1 MDWIL
6 TTAPSVAE
14 AQRKALDLLG
24 VDIGDAEIQVLDEPK
39 SGLFGL
45 RKVDARVRARIK
57 PKAPPTKE
65 DRRSKSDHRNK
76 NRNRNKNRSKDSGS
90 DSTKKPEH
98 KNKGN
103 QSDGGSNRGSGR
115 RRSGRDNRNTPDE
128 REEMPVLEQR
138 ETLSSFV
145 TGVAEVFSPGSKV
158 ELVEDGNE
166 LSARVHGDDLGRLI
180 GTKASVLNAFQ
191 ELARTAMQR
200 GASGRRYHRISVDVD
215 DYRQRRRVRL
225 EEFATELAEEVAE
238 SGVTKALEPMGAA
251 ERKVIHDAVSRVQGV
266 ETRSEGRDPRRYIVL
281 MPATSQ
287 DSSTETDDETRSE

>member
-14 AQRKALDLLG
+14 AQTKALDLLG
-24 VDIGDAEIQVLDEPK
+24 VDIGDAEIQILDEPK

-65 DRRSKSDHRNK
+65 DRRSKNENRKGRGRN
-76 NRNRNKNRSKDSGS
+76 NKNRSKDNRNADNDRNDRNDKGHKNRSQQDSGS
-90 DSTKKPEH
+90 GRP
-98 KNKGN
+98 
-103 QSDGGSNRGSGR
+103 SGR

-128 REEMPVLEQR
+128 REEMPVSEQR

-145 TGVAEVFSPGSKV
+145 TGVAEVFDASAKV
-158 ELVEDGNE
+158 ELIEDGNE

-180 GTKASVLNAFQ
+180 GAKAGVLNAFQ
-191 ELARTAMQR
+191 ELSRTAMQR

-225 EEFATELAEEVAE
+225 EEFATELAEEVVD
-238 SGVTKALEPMGAA
+238 SGVSKALEPMGAA
-251 ERKVIHDAVSRVQGV
+251 ERKVIHDAVGRVDGV

-281 MPATSQ
+281 VPTTS
-287 DSSTETDDETRSE
+287 EEE